1 MKWSLAQQ
9 QELFF
14 RWFAEMGIHHFD
26 VQLREP
32 IPSTDHAPASWRWL
46 KPSLGIST
54 GAFFLKYFSW
64 VKFMNAKGGDIY
76 IRPHGDSEH
85 AVIFLDDLPM
95 AKALQVSRKY
105 AACVVCTSND
115 NTQVWLATDKILSK
129 SERKD
134 AQVWMKGVGYTD
146 PGSISGDHLG
156 RLCGVRS
163 QKRQC
168 WVNLVATTL
177 GDKYS
182 PSAVPLM
189 ETVSPPLLGG
199 ARVSSSSPPQTDD
212 RPKGALPQKPQSQS
226 ERDFGWAMGA
236 MRNGMLYSDV
246 IDALTA
252 SAKKRKKVN
261 PVGYAQRTADAIHNM
276 IQTNG

>member
-1 MKWSLAQQ
+1 MKWSQAQQ

-14 RWFAEMGIHHFD
+14 RWFADIGIHHFD

-32 IPSTDHAPASWRWL
+32 IPATESTPASWRWL

-54 GAFFLKYFSW
+54 GAFFLKYSSW

-76 IRPHGDSEH
+76 IRPHGDSQH

-115 NTQVWLATDKILSK
+115 NTQVWLATDKVLSK
-129 SERKD
+129 AERKEV
-134 AQVWMKGVGYTD
+134 QVWMKGVGYTD
-146 PGSISGDHLG
+146 PGSVSGDHLG

-168 WVNLVATTL
+168 WVNLVTTTL
-177 GDKYS
+177 GSKYS
-182 PSAVPLM
+182 PPPPTSLE

-199 ARVSSSSPPQTDD
+199 ARVSSSPPQTDD
-212 RPKGALPQKPQSQS
+212 RSREAKAEKTQSQS

-236 MRNGMLYSDV
+236 MKHGVSFSDV

-252 SAKKRKKVN
+252 SAKKRGKVN
-261 PVGYAQRTADAIHNM
+261 PAGYAQRTATAIHQ
-276 IQTNG
+276 ILKLKY